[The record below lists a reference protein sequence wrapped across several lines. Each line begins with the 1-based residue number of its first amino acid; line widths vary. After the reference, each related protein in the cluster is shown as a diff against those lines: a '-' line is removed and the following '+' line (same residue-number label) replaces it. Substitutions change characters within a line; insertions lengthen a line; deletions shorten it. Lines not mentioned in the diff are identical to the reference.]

1 VNRRAGLE
9 PTEWGHGYVVGQA
22 PGHDRERVRD
32 PAAGDPAAGTG
43 EKEDMMD
50 PEFQKQW
57 SRLVTLLGEIET
69 ERLVLI
75 ARDLFPDLRET
86 EAREGPSRGF
96 GPPDLERR
104 RAPVLL
110 VEIGGWICR
119 MLHGP
124 RDLLARPSLA
134 WPQLPISN

>member
-1 VNRRAGLE
+1 
-9 PTEWGHGYVVGQA
+9 
-22 PGHDRERVRD
+22 
-32 PAAGDPAAGTG
+32 
-43 EKEDMMD
+43 MMD

-96 GPPDLERR
+96 GPPDRYQ
-104 RAPVLL
+104 PH
-110 VEIGGWICR
+110 GW
-119 MLHGP
+119 
-124 RDLLARPSLA
+124 
-134 WPQLPISN
+134 